1 MDAQRTRREIMVCRL
16 TQLLLACAALHLV
29 VPALGAED
37 IEIARLASQVCAS
50 CHGPH
55 GDSISPAFPRLAGQN
70 AAYIEA
76 QLKSFKDQTRG
87 DAYAQAYMW
96 GMVAQLDDD
105 TMKRLAAYYAAEKP
119 NPGQPGDPANMARGR
134 HVFENGIP
142 ASGIP
147 ACASCHGEN
156 AQGKDAIPR
165 LAGQHPEYLVK
176 QLVAFKSL
184 QRGNAPVMHVVTDK
198 MTLDQMRAVADYAA
212 SK

>member
-1 MDAQRTRREIMVCRL
+1 MTSRL
-16 TQLLLACAALHLV
+16 IQLLLAGAMLHLMA
-29 VPALGAED
+29 PAFGAED
-37 IEIARLASQVCAS
+37 VEIARLASQVCAN

-96 GMVAQLDDD
+96 GMVAQLDED
-105 TMKRLAAYYAAEKP
+105 TMKRLAVYYAAEKP
-119 NPGQPGDPANMARGR
+119 NPGRPGDPANMAQGQ
-134 HVFENGIP
+134 HIFDSGIA

-147 ACASCHGEN
+147 PCASCHGAN

-198 MTLDQMRAVADYAA
+198 MTLEQMRAIADYAA

>member
-1 MDAQRTRREIMVCRL
+1 MNHRFP
-16 TQLLLACAALHLV
+16 QLMLACASLLLV
-29 VPALGAED
+29 VPASSAED
-37 IEIARLASQVCAS
+37 VEIARMAAQVCAN

-70 AAYIEA
+70 AAYTEA

-105 TMKRLAAYYAAEKP
+105 TIKRLAAYYATQKP
-119 NPGQPGDPANMARGR
+119 YHGRPGEAAGMAQGR
-134 HVFENGIP
+134 RIFENGIP
-142 ASGIP
+142 DAGVP
-147 ACASCHGEN
+147 PCASCHGDN

-184 QRGNAPVMHVVTDK
+184 QRGNAPVMHVVSDK
-198 MTLDQMRAVADYAA
+198 MTLDQMRAIAQYAA

>member
-1 MDAQRTRREIMVCRL
+1 MNRRCLEV
-16 TQLLLACAALHLV
+16 LLACVCLLSVAPV
-29 VPALGAED
+29 FGAED
-37 IEIARLASQVCAS
+37 VEIARLASQVCAN

-96 GMVAQLDDD
+96 GMVAQLDED

-119 NPGQPGDPANMARGR
+119 NPGRPAEAALMARGR
-134 HVFENGIP
+134 PIFDNGVPAVGIP
-142 ASGIP
+142 P
-147 ACASCHGEN
+147 CASCHG
-156 AQGKDAIPR
+156 ADARGKDAIPR

-176 QLVAFKSL
+176 QLVAFKSM

-198 MTLDQMRAVADYAA
+198 MTLEQMRAIAAYAA